1 MTTFVAAIWRCDV
14 AKTEQGAMQTLA
26 TSMARFIA
34 GLNLTILPSQ
44 VAEKAK
50 ACLLNAYGMGL
61 NGYDTPYAPVAR
73 AAAVALDGE
82 VAGGATLL
90 GDGRR
95 TTVGGA
101 CLANSA
107 LFHGRAQEDTCGA
120 AHFGTVLVP
129 MLTAMIEVQHY
140 PMARL
145 LPALVAGYEAG
156 GLLEK
161 AYAARTTPGGFRS
174 SAIYGTI
181 AAAAAAGKLMSLEEA
196 QVATALSNAV
206 SFAGGVL
213 QSFSDGTDEWRYQV
227 GVVARNGL
235 LAAELARAG
244 AIAAPHA
251 FEGRT
256 GFIASFARADCEVA
270 GLANLLGREWATLRV
285 AFKPYPVCAFNQT
298 PVTAALEL
306 RRELGGVAIRSVRVR
321 MNPFET
327 GYAGMDATGPFNSIS
342 GTLMSIPFCIAT
354 TLIHGV
360 PDMKRMTTY
369 DDVAVNNLVNCV
381 ELISDNAVPVLSAII
396 EVETTAGRWH
406 RRDQRMTAADYA
418 YDRPTVAALVRGTGV
433 RQDLPSAAFDLL
445 ERFVEQLPDGS
456 IEDVLASF
464 AMLPAVRPLP

>member
-1 MTTFVAAIWRCDV
+1 MCGKRGLLEFRTTREDVMTSFSADL
-14 AKTEQGAMQTLA
+14 AKFLVGLRTENMPPEVVQK
-26 TSMARFIA
+26 AR
-34 GLNLTILPSQ
+34 
-44 VAEKAK
+44 V
-50 ACLLNAYGMGL
+50 CLYNAFGMGI
-61 NGYDTPYAPVAR
+61 NGHATPYAPVAR
-73 AAAVALDGE
+73 AAALALDGE
-82 VAGGATLL
+82 VAGGATLFL
-90 GDGRR
+90 DGRR
-95 TTVGGA
+95 TTIGGA

-129 MLTAMIEVQHY
+129 LLTAMIETRHY
-140 PMARL
+140 PLGRL

-161 AYAARTTPGGFRS
+161 TYADRTTPGGFRS

-181 AAAAAAGKLMSLEEA
+181 AAAAAAGKLMELEEA

-244 AIAAPHA
+244 SIAAPHA

-256 GFIASFARADCEVA
+256 GFIATFARTDGEAPRLAD
-270 GLANLLGREWATLRV
+270 LLGREWATLRV

-306 RRELGGVAIRSVRVR
+306 RRELGDAAIRSVRVR

-360 PDMKRMTTY
+360 PDMRRMTTY
-369 DDVAVNNLVNCV
+369 NDPAVNNLVNCV
-381 ELISDNAVPVLSAII
+381 ELISDIAVPVLSAII
-396 EVETTAGRWH
+396 EVETTDGRWH
-406 RRDQRMTAADYA
+406 RRDQRMTAANYA
-418 YDRPTVAALVRGTGV
+418 YNRPTVAALVRGIGV
-433 RQDLPSAAFDLL
+433 RQDLPSTAFDLI
-445 ERFVEQLPDGS
+445 ERFVEQLPDSS

-464 AMLPAVRPLP
+464 TML